1 MTAETTNRTQDLLN
15 ELLNARARK
24 IDEATAAAAPAPVEE
39 AKPVVLKE
47 GEVLFSSVFGFVPPI
62 RGDFGIKVHDRAEY
76 EAWAHDYIPE
86 VQATYIFPKME
97 TETVVASMLKDRRA
111 GFVHGPKGC
120 GKSKLGEQV
129 CARLGIPFFRVNF
142 SEDAESA
149 RLFGSVDAVEGSLD
163 WVAGMAELAAQC
175 GGFLQLDEVSAC
187 PPGIALSMQ
196 WMMERDGKILLENK
210 PARCG
215 DRLIR
220 PKKGFHILCTDNTTL
235 QGDTSG
241 KYTGTQVQNE
251 AFIDRMQYT
260 LAMGYLSAAIESDM
274 VKGYHPT
281 LKKTVINNMV
291 KLAGFIRSM
300 YDARDVSQTISPRG
314 LIEWG
319 EELVDTGSCEHA
331 FTVSI
336 FNKYSPKDR
345 PKLADAY
352 QKVFAVPL
360 K

>member
-1 MTAETTNRTQDLLN
+1 MTTETTDRTKDLLQ
-15 ELLNARARK
+15 ELLAARTRK
-24 IDEATAAAAPAPVEE
+24 IEEATAAVAATAPVE

-47 GEVLFSSVFGFVPPI
+47 GEVLFSTVFGFVPTI
-62 RGDFGIKVHDRAEY
+62 RGDFGIRVRDRSEF

-86 VQATYIFPKME
+86 VQTTYIFPKVE
-97 TETVVASMLKDRRA
+97 TETVVASMLKGKRA

-220 PKKGFHILCTDNTTL
+220 PKAGFHILCTDNTTL
-235 QGDTSG
+235 QGDNTG

-260 LAMGYLSAAIESDM
+260 LAMGYLTAGIEADM
-274 VKGYHPT
+274 IKGYHPD
-281 LKKTVINNMV
+281 LKKSVINNMV
-291 KLAGFIRSM
+291 KLAGFIRAM
-300 YDARDVSQTISPRG
+300 YDDRSVTQTISPRG

-331 FTVSI
+331 FTVTI
-336 FNKYSPKDR
+336 YNKYSAKDKA
-345 PKLADAY
+345 KLADAY